1 MCQPMTQ
8 EQSDIGVKKKK
19 GNYFHSVTVENI
31 VVEHTIDLQY
41 IRVLEILSHLSLRS
55 N

>member
-8 EQSDIGVKKKK
+8 EQSDIGVKKM

-31 VVEHTIDLQY
+31 VVENNIDLQY
-41 IRVLEILSHLSLRS
+41 IRVLEILSHL
-55 N
+55 